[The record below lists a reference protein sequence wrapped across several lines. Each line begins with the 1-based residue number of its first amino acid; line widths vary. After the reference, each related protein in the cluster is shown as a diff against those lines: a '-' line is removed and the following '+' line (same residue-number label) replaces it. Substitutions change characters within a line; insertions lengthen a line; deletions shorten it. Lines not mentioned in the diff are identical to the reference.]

1 MLCFECKENKSTT
14 ILGLCK
20 SCYGVK
26 EAFYHDDLIKRRDKM
41 KSQVFSNLIEQC
53 EMLAELDLSTY
64 SVDCMQKLHKTHANK
79 IKVNVELLKELDLIK
94 ENANL

>member
-1 MLCFECKENKSTT
+1 MQCQKCREKQSET

-20 SCYGVK
+20 ECYGVE
-26 EAFYHDDLIKRRDKM
+26 EAFYHDELIKRRDRLKA
-41 KSQVFSNLIEQC
+41 KVFNNLIEQC

-94 ENANL
+94 ENTNL